1 MENQFT
7 IRFIFSD
14 NRFGHLLADSM
25 DDAIDRARY
34 FKSINKNIV
43 EFVIFDPQ
51 MRQISV

>member
-14 NRFGHLLADSM
+14 NRFGHLLADSR
-25 DDAIDRARY
+25 DDAINRANF
-34 FKSINKNIV
+34 FKSINKSIV

-51 MRQISV
+51 MRQISI

>member
-7 IRFIFSD
+7 IRFVFSD
-14 NRFGHLLADSM
+14 NRFGHLFANSM
-25 DDAIDRARY
+25 DDAIDRANF

-51 MRQISV
+51 MRQISI